1 MVPERSDYHH
11 GHLDEALVEE
21 TSRIVREEGISAVSM
36 RELSE
41 QLDVS
46 RSAAYRHFEG
56 KEALFA
62 AVAKKGFVEL
72 REAMKSVRAENSSS
86 SSIASERLI
95 AMGKTYVQ
103 YALDHPGVY
112 RLMFQWDWSDDEYS
126 ELAEAGQSA
135 FDELVNAMESG
146 QEEGTFRSGDSL
158 EMAFSTW
165 SLVHGVALLI
175 LDGHAPEGMND
186 PDNLDSLLN
195 WMGEGLKVN

>member
-1 MVPERSDYHH
+1 LVPERNDYHH

-21 TSRIVREEGISAVSM
+21 TSRIVREDGISAVSM

-41 QLDVS
+41 RLDVS

-72 REAMKSVRAENSSS
+72 REAMKSVRAETPSSS
-86 SSIASERLI
+86 TASERLI
-95 AMGKTYVQ
+95 AMGKTYVE

-112 RLMFQWDWSDDEYS
+112 RLMFQWDWSDDEHAA
-126 ELAEAGQSA
+126 LAEAGQSA

-146 QEEGTFRSGDSL
+146 QKEGTFRSGDSL

-175 LDGHAPEGMND
+175 LDGHAPEGAND
-186 PDNLDSLLN
+186 PEKLDSLLT
-195 WMGEGLKVN
+195 WMGEGLMVN